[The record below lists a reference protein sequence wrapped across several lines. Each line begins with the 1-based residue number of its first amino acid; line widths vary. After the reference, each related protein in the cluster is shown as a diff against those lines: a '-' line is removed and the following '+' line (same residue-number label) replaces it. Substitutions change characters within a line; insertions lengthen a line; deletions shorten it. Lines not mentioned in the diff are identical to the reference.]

1 MTEYLYC
8 MLIFLMFLIV
18 IYKIRLILLI
28 RSKLSELGKK
38 RGGIIVFNRI
48 KKIDF
53 LFVPSENKR
62 RYEFKIWGYSEVELK
77 DSDKIEEDYLY
88 IMPLEVNFT
97 HEFSNYLITEG
108 IFKKQEARREIAN
121 LN

>member
-1 MTEYLYC
+1 MIL
-8 MLIFLMFLIV
+8 FN
-18 IYKIRLILLI
+18 KIRI
-28 RSKLSELGKK
+28 
-38 RGGIIVFNRI
+38 
-48 KKIDF
+48 IDF
-53 LFVPSENKR
+53 LFVPSDDR

>member
-1 MTEYLYC
+1 MTEYLYY
-8 MLIFLMFLIV
+8 MLILLMFLIV

-38 RGGIIVFNRI
+38 RGGLILFNKIRV
-48 KKIDF
+48 IDF
-53 LFVPSENKR
+53 QFVPSDNRR
-62 RYEFKIWGYSEVELK
+62 RYKFTIWGYSEVELR

-97 HEFSNYLITEG
+97 QKFAKYLIEEG
-108 IFKKQEARREIAN
+108 IFEK
-121 LN
+121 

>member
-53 LFVPSENKR
+53 LFVPSENKEGTNL
-62 RYEFKIWGYSEVELK
+62 RYGDILK
-77 DSDKIEEDYLY
+77 
-88 IMPLEVNFT
+88 
-97 HEFSNYLITEG
+97 
-108 IFKKQEARREIAN
+108 

>member
-1 MTEYLYC
+1 M
-8 MLIFLMFLIV
+8 
-18 IYKIRLILLI
+18 
-28 RSKLSELGKK
+28 SELGKK
-38 RGGIIVFNRI
+38 REGIIVFNRI

-62 RYEFKIWGYSEVELK
+62 RYEFKIWGYSEVELR

-97 HEFSNYLITEG
+97 QKFANYLITEG
-108 IFKKQEARREIAN
+108 IFKK
-121 LN
+121 

>member
-1 MTEYLYC
+1 MTEYLYY
-8 MLIFLMFLIV
+8 MLILLMFLIV

-38 RGGIIVFNRI
+38 RGGLILFNKI
-48 KKIDF
+48 KIIDF
-53 LFVPSENKR
+53 QFVPSDSGR
-62 RYEFKIWGYSEVELK
+62 RYKFTIWGYSEVELR

-97 HEFSNYLITEG
+97 QKFAKYLITEG
-108 IFKKQEARREIAN
+108 IFEK
-121 LN
+121 

>member
-48 KKIDF
+48 KKIYF
-53 LFVPSENKR
+53 FFVPSENKR
-62 RYEFKIWGYSEVELK
+62 RYEFKIWGYSEVELR

-97 HEFSNYLITEG
+97 QKF
-108 IFKKQEARREIAN
+108 AN
-121 LN
+121 